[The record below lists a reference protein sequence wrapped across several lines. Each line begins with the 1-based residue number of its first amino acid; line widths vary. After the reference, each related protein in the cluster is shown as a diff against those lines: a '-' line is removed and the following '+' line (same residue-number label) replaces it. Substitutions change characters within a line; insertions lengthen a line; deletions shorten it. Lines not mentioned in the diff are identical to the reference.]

1 MLSKIRRNKDD
12 QYVSPEDALK
22 IKDYEDN
29 NHTSSYLP
37 LDKFLFSEK
46 DDTRLTREKCV
57 RDQLQTLSNYH
68 PGPQYKSTAQM
79 LFPVKEIYALPKSY
93 KSAASKNSRRSCMS
107 LVAKMADNNIYPT
120 TAALDPYFRSAVL
133 GKYIDANEEEDDSSE
148 EIPRGLHRPRGL
160 FHLKP
165 ELRTPGL
172 INQVTE
178 ESYGEWKADME
189 GRNVVSVLEYGLLK
203 ERFSKLE
210 LVQIPMEEISDSE
223 LTDIIL
229 ELLKNTTGPYQLPQ
243 DKSRAE
249 KEEIMGKLLSCL
261 KFPEKAWSQAIWLCC
276 SVGAHWT
283 RKANVTDGAVS
294 TNIYSTPV
302 YCDLSVVNMYWS
314 RAPGEIA
321 EGESKSQVP
330 LSRLKRSI
338 ADCTVYESETKHQKQ
353 TIKDLEDGI
362 SKLNSIAGQI
372 LTQRGLSMK
381 NILLEEHAELAEDL
395 LGQLQTV
402 QVQSDRELEKIK
414 QEITHVKQQLDHS
427 RRLTG
432 SYEIDQEELQD
443 TLNKVEQEKA
453 ELEGRLK
460 EISDQGGVAPESKIA
475 ELNAQQE
482 QLVSDLQKKAI
493 VIDQLKQENEELQQ
507 KFAKLNNAMNESLEI
522 KQSASAMD
530 ISLTNSVKKSQRK
543 FSKISTSPIVGELL
557 NPGFISDSED
567 ESDDFKTP
575 DRTLAKPK
583 STSIAAM
590 TLTPSK
596 IGLKAWSPEV
606 MNFSQWF
613 SQSRMQIEA
622 ATALSDNNEKAVI
635 RLILMCLPH
644 KYSWV
649 QNMIADDST
658 IDTVSKA
665 KAKIIKLLY
674 NDRGMI
680 DDFNKISIR
689 SGEHPLTFLER
700 MATNLEATED
710 MNSKFLLRT
719 VEEKLEKNLDRQTF
733 IELQRLISKERSTLT
748 FEKIKVALQ
757 EAIRLTG
764 GNNDQDNGKEEIL
777 SAISALRR
785 NINRCYHC
793 NSPEHIAS
801 QCYKQKNGKNYK
813 NFQRPRE
820 GFQREHK
827 DKKDGSLCFFCKKP
841 GHWKKDCKFI
851 RKSYQG
857 KKGFQKK
864 QNARK

>member
-1 MLSKIRRNKDD
+1 MFNKFKRNKVDE
-12 QYVSPEDALK
+12 YVSPEDALR

-37 LDKFLFSEK
+37 LDRNLFSEK
-46 DDTRLTREKCV
+46 DNSRSRREKCIKE
-57 RDQLQTLSNYH
+57 QMKTLSSYH
-68 PGPQYKSTAQM
+68 PGPQYKNTAQM
-79 LFPVKEIYALPKSY
+79 LFPVKEIYALPQSY

-133 GKYIDANEEEDDSSE
+133 GKYIDATDVEEDDSSE
-148 EIPRGLHRPRGL
+148 EIPRGLPKPRGI

-178 ESYGEWKADME
+178 ESYSEWKADME
-189 GRNVVSVLEYGLLK
+189 GRNVVSVLEYGFLK
-203 ERFSKLE
+203 NRFSQME
-210 LVQIPMEEISDSE
+210 MVQIPMEEISDSE

-243 DKSRAE
+243 GKTRTE
-249 KEEIMGKLLSCL
+249 KEQIMGKLLSCL
-261 KFPEKAWSQAIWLCC
+261 KFPEKAWSQTIWLCC

-294 TNIYSTPV
+294 MNIYSTPV
-302 YCDLSVVNMYWS
+302 YIDESVVNMYWS

-330 LSRLKRSI
+330 LSRSKRSI
-338 ADCTVYESETKHQKQ
+338 ADCTVYESETKHHKQ
-353 TIKDLEDGI
+353 VVRDLEDGI

-381 NILLEEHAELAEDL
+381 NVLLEEHAELAEDL

-402 QVQSDRELEKIK
+402 QVQSDRDLEKIK

-432 SYEIDQEELQD
+432 SYEIDQEELQS
-443 TLNKVEQEKA
+443 TLNKVEQEKK

-460 EISDQGGVAPESKIA
+460 EMSDQSGVAPEIA
-475 ELNAQQE
+475 ELKAQQE
-482 QLVSDLQKKAI
+482 QLVSDIQKKAI
-493 VIDQLKQENEELQQ
+493 VIDQLKQENEALQE
-507 KFAKLNNAMNESLEI
+507 KFATLNNVMNESLEV
-522 KQSASAMD
+522 KESCTMMD
-530 ISLTNSVKKSQRK
+530 ISLTNSVQKNKKK
-543 FSKISTSPIVGELL
+543 FSKLSTSPIIGGLS
-557 NPGFISDSED
+557 NPGFLSDSE
-567 ESDDFKTP
+567 EEDDFQTP
-575 DRTLAKPK
+575 ERTIAKPK
-583 STSIAAM
+583 ANSIAAM
-590 TLTPSK
+590 TLTPNK
-596 IGLKAWSPEV
+596 LGLKVWSPEL

-649 QNMIADDST
+649 QNTIADDST

-665 KAKIIKLLY
+665 KASIIRLLY

-680 DDFNKISIR
+680 DDYNKISIR
-689 SGEHPLTFLER
+689 SGEHPMTFLMR
-700 MATNLEATED
+700 MQTNLEATED

-719 VEEKLEKNLDRQTF
+719 VEEKLEKNLDRQTY
-733 IELQRLISKERSTLT
+733 IELQRLLTKERSTLT
-748 FEKIKVALQ
+748 FDKIKVALQ

-764 GNNDQDNGKEEIL
+764 GNNDQDNGEEEIL
-777 SAISALRR
+777 SAISALQR
-785 NINRCYHC
+785 NMNRCYHC
-793 NSPEHIAS
+793 NSPDHIAS
-801 QCYKQKNGKNYK
+801 QCYKQKNGRNYK
-813 NFQRPRE
+813 NFQKPRE

-841 GHWKKDCKFI
+841 GHWKKDCKLI
-851 RKSYQG
+851 RRSHRG
-857 KKGFQKK
+857 KKGFQPK
-864 QNARK
+864 QNTRK